1 VRLSS
6 LTSQA
11 TITNESNN
19 ESEVNIDENEE
30 NILHQLDGL
39 LQHVHIGG
47 QNMTADQFVN
57 IDINVPSFD
66 EWSNNSDD
74 LSVVNINI
82 VPNADDEDNDLPN
95 ENAPNLL
102 EAMDMLR
109 RLYLLS
115 SIDYPQLHPTVSELE
130 SKLID
135 IYLERKTSK
144 QSSIYD
150 YFSKK

>member
-1 VRLSS
+1 MRLSS
-6 LTSQA
+6 LTTQA

-57 IDINVPSFD
+57 IDINAPSFD

-74 LSVVNINI
+74 PSVVNI

-95 ENAPNLL
+95 ENAPNLP

-109 RLYLLS
+109 RLDLLL
-115 SIDYPQLHPTVSELE
+115 SIDYPQLHSTVSELE